1 MIFHFLLLKAPV
13 SAVKDSKIPGKCQKY
28 LQKWGSLVR
37 SSIPPAFTALQP
49 NGPHGKVAS
58 ATARRSCPTAG
69 AEIGGKCYS

>member
-13 SAVKDSKIPGKCQKY
+13 SAVKDLKIPGKCQKY

-49 NGPHGKVAS
+49 NGPWQSGKCNS
-58 ATARRSCPTAG
+58 QEELPDRRSWNRRQVL
-69 AEIGGKCYS
+69 